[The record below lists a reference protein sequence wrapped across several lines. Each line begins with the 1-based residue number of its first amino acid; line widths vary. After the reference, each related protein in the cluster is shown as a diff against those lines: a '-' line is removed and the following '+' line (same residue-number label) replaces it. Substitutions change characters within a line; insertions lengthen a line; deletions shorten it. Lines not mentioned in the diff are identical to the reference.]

1 MDLKAFFNSL
11 SNSEKVELDNI
22 VRDWNLKTAEAEA
35 EKIVLNNEDKK
46 FLVNGDRIG
55 AIKNI
60 KDRYNCTLIVAKIA
74 VDNYLDSLTKDLVD
88 KVGVPCIKEG
98 EVVFTKVN

>member
-74 VDNYLDSLTKDLVD
+74 VDNYLALVQ
-88 KVGVPCIKEG
+88 
-98 EVVFTKVN
+98 VFPSAN